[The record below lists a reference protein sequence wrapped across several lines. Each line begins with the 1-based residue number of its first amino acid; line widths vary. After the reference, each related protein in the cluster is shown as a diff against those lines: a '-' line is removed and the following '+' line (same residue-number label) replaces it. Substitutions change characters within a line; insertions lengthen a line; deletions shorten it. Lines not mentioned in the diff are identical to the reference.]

1 MIAIGRNVITLA
13 VLGLASASALAAPSY
28 CVPGPNADGL
38 AVNDMTFEGASAA
51 DCYGV
56 NSGNPAD
63 DGSALDG
70 ITNWLD
76 SDYSWTFLAKD
87 DNPGSP
93 GVGSGSFAG
102 LEFTLTATAGTEGE
116 WTLSWTD
123 EVAPPASLPTEIDFV
138 AVLKA
143 STEWNAYLFENV
155 PFAAAP
161 GSGSGT
167 WKIVGITNKN
177 GIPAALSHLSLY
189 VRSGAGG
196 EVPPSG
202 IPEPGSLL
210 LLGLGLP
217 LLSRHLRSR
226 KSRA

>member
-1 MIAIGRNVITLA
+1 MKTIARNVVALA
-13 VLGLASASALAAPSY
+13 VLGLSSAGALAAPSY

-38 AVNDMTFEGASAA
+38 AVSDMTFEGANAT

-56 NSGNPAD
+56 NSGNPGDA
-63 DGSALDG
+63 GTEINA
-70 ITNWLD
+70 IAKWFD
-76 SDYSWTFLAKD
+76 SDEPWTFLAKD
-87 DNPGSP
+87 DDPGSP
-93 GVGSGSFAG
+93 GVGSGGFAG
-102 LEFTLTATAGTEGE
+102 LEFTLTATAGVEGE

-155 PFAAAP
+155 PFSAAP

-177 GIPAALSHLSLY
+177 GIPADLSHLSLY

-202 IPEPGSLL
+202 VPEPGSLL

-226 KSRA
+226 KPRA